1 MTAPTGR
8 RPDPTDELKHLK
20 DFQRL
25 TVDRV
30 FQRLYLDERP
40 TRRFLIADEVGLGK
54 TLVARGVIART
65 IAHLWDTV
73 DRIDVVYLCSN
84 SDIARQNVAR
94 LTPSG
99 CEKMTES
106 PRITLL
112 PITAHGM
119 SSRKV
124 NIIPLTP
131 GTSLKVSNSLGLKK
145 ERALLLHLVKDHW
158 QLDHLGACRLFTGN
172 AGLQKFK
179 AYVKAFT
186 TEHTID
192 PELKGA
198 FLTSL
203 DTYCVEQKARGE
215 RTLRE
220 RLCSLVDNY
229 RNERQ
234 RSGELAAEQRAVI
247 GLLRQLLGRSCIR
260 SLEPDLI
267 ILDEFQRFKDL
278 LGGDDPAA
286 EMARQLFE
294 YEDETTQAR
303 VLLLSATPYKM
314 YTTPDEAGGESHY
327 DDFVRTARFLLHEEP
342 EKVEELA
349 QSLKEYRS
357 ELFRAAH
364 DGLDRLTGI
373 RQRLETILRSVM
385 VRTERLAV
393 TPDRSGMLSE
403 RPVTGVALEARD
415 ITSYREAQSL
425 ARHVDHPDAL
435 EYWKAA
441 PWLLNFMEDY
451 KLSREFDAVVK
462 DDPTDAE
469 LRELIEASPHAL
481 LRWDDVAAYRRL
493 DPAHGRLRWLVHHV
507 LDGGLWRLLWLPPTL
522 PYYRLA
528 PEVQAIQESSPSK
541 TLIFSAWRVVPRVI
555 ASIVSHEAERRLYS
569 GVEGE
574 DADLTGAPDRLGN
587 LLRVGRREGSV
598 AGLTALALL
607 YPSGWMARNCDPREI
622 SASLADPDGE
632 APTLERV
639 LEEAE
644 RRIQPLLARVTEV
657 DAERTAPDESWY
669 WAAPILMDLAGGGDA
684 ARRWFAEDLSSIWF
698 GSASRRRPSRAS
710 EDEDEDDEETAPLED
725 ASGSSED
732 EHSSFADFVARVR
745 ELVAG
750 KHPGGTPPADLAR
763 VLARM
768 AVAGPATAVLRSL
781 ARVIGAQHLDD
792 ASLRSAA
799 ARVGASFRT
808 LFNQPDATA
817 AVRAM
822 SAPSDYWKQC
832 LEYAAGSGMQGM
844 LDEYAHMLMSEAGL
858 HAVDAALAATSIA
871 DRLSAVVGIR
881 RASVGAQHFHVTDG
895 HVHRD
900 RKQMRSRFAM
910 RFGEERADESGD
922 NLRADDVRQ
931 AFNSPFAPFVL
942 ATTSVG
948 QEGLDFHFY
957 CHSVVHWNLPPNPVD
972 LEQRE
977 GRVHRFK
984 GLAVRKNVSRAHSTA
999 WRLERDGD
1007 PWRSTFQA
1015 AIDARTVGEND
1026 LVPFWV
1032 YPLEGGASIER
1043 HVPNYTL
1050 SRDVE
1055 RFRALREALA
1065 VYRMVFGQPRQEEL
1079 MAYLVRTVAPERI
1092 RELAERLQVSL
1103 SPSGI
1108 E

>member
-1 MTAPTGR
+1 MTALEGGR
-8 RPDPTDELKHLK
+8 PNPSDELKHLK

-25 TVDRV
+25 TVERV

-65 IAHLWDTV
+65 IAHLWNSV

-94 LTPSG
+94 LSPAG
-99 CEKMTES
+99 YEKVRES

-145 ERALLLHLVKDHW
+145 ERALLLHLLRDHW
-158 QLDHLGACRLFTGN
+158 QLDHLGACRLFTGT

-179 AYVKAFT
+179 TYVRTFAD
-186 TEHTID
+186 ENTID
-192 PELKGA
+192 PELQGA

-203 DTYCVEQKARGE
+203 DQYCLAQDGRGE
-215 RTLRE
+215 RTLRD
-220 RLCSLVDNY
+220 RLLTLVDDF
-229 RNERQ
+229 RSERQ
-234 RSGELAAEQRAVI
+234 RPRELASEQRAVI

-278 LGGDDPAA
+278 LSGDDPAA

-294 YEDETTQAR
+294 YEDETSQAR

-327 DDFVRTARFLLHEEP
+327 DDFVRTAQFLLHDEP
-342 EKVEELA
+342 EKVTELA
-349 QSLKEYRS
+349 QSLKDYRA

-364 DGLDRLTGI
+364 DGPDRLSGI
-373 RQRLETILRSVM
+373 RERIETILRSVM

-415 ITSYREAQSL
+415 ITSYGEAQRL
-425 ARHVDHPDAL
+425 ARHVNQPDAL

-451 KLSREFDAVVK
+451 KLSREFASLVA
-462 DDPTDAE
+462 DDPTDAD
-469 LRELIEASPHAL
+469 LRALIKASPNAL
-481 LRWDDVAAYRRL
+481 LAWNDVTAYRRL
-493 DPAHGRLRWLVHHV
+493 DPAHGRLRWLIHHV
-507 LDGGLWRLLWLPPTL
+507 LDDGMWRLLWLPPTL

-528 PEVQAIQESSPSK
+528 PELQKVQESSPSK

-555 ASIVSHEAERRLYS
+555 ASLVSHEAERRLYS
-569 GVEGE
+569 GAEGA

-587 LLRVGRREGSV
+587 LLRVGRREGAV
-598 AGLTALALL
+598 AGLTVLTLL
-607 YPSGWMARNCDPREI
+607 YPSGWMARNCDPKEI
-622 SASLADPDGE
+622 SATLTSPNGDVPSLE
-632 APTLERV
+632 LV
-639 LEEAE
+639 LDEAE
-644 RRIQPLLARVTEV
+644 RRIQPLLDRVTAVEP
-657 DAERTAPDESWY
+657 ERTAPDESWY
-669 WAAPILMDLAGGGDA
+669 WAAAILIDLAEEGDEV
-684 ARRWFAEDLSSIWF
+684 RRWFAEDLSTTWF
-698 GSASRRRPSRAS
+698 GSGKKRRSMSRAE
-710 EDEDEDDEETAPLED
+710 EDEDEEETAAPEND
-725 ASGSSED
+725 DVSTD

-750 KHPGGTPPADLAR
+750 KLPGGTPPKDLAR

-781 ARVIGAQHLDD
+781 ARGIGDEHLDD

-822 SAPSDYWKQC
+822 SAQDDYWKQC
-832 LEYAAGSGMQGM
+832 LDYGAASGIQGM

-858 HAVDAALAATSIA
+858 HDVDPSIAASSIA

-881 RASVGAQHFHVTDG
+881 RASVGAQHFHVADG
-895 HVHRD
+895 QVHRD

-984 GLAVRKNVSRAHSTA
+984 GLAVRKNVASAHSTA
-999 WRLERDGD
+999 WRDNPNGD
-1007 PWRSTFQA
+1007 PWKSTFDA
-1015 AIDARTVGEND
+1015 AIDARDTTEND

-1032 YPLEGGASIER
+1032 YPLEGGATIER
-1043 HVPNYTL
+1043 HVPNYGL

-1079 MAYLVRTVAPERI
+1079 MAFLVRTVAQERI
-1092 RELAERLQVSL
+1092 AELAERLQVSL
-1103 SPSGI
+1103 AP
-1108 E
+1108 